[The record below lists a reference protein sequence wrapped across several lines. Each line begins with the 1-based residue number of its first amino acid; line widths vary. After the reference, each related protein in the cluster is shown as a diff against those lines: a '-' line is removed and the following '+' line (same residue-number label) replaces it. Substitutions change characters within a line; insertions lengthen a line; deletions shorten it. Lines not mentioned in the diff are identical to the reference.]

1 MDIPSL
7 LLPDKSREQE
17 VLDQYF
23 CERIVDALMT
33 PEAPFRD
40 FFFRYLTTAFSI
52 PIGIY
57 HFAVAGD
64 FFERKYLCRLKER
77 NETFSCAGRCSTS
90 AWRRSSSPEN

>member
-40 FFFRYLTTAFSI
+40 FFFRYLTTAFAI
-52 PIGIY
+52 PLGIY

-90 AWRRSSSPEN
+90 AWRRFSSPEN